1 MKIKKKI
8 NLGIVGKN
16 FGYNVIYKSFQKNKN
31 FKIVGFSFKSKINY
45 SIKISKKI
53 KIYSSWKKLILNKSI
68 DAIAIAS
75 PPTSHKNIIKFAIK
89 NKKHIFCEKPFTC
102 SFNEANYICKLIK
115 QKKLSHIVNYEFVE
129 IDAFQIFK
137 NNILNKKNKIDKIKI
152 DWFLNIKRKKNT
164 WKEYHSKGG
173 GIMFNYDCHDIYYL
187 EFFFG
192 KIIFGEFFRIGHFKM
207 SILRFSDPLLNLKIA
222 KFGFM
227 KEHIIDIA

>member
-89 NKKHIFCEKPFTC
+89 N
-102 SFNEANYICKLIK
+102 N
-115 QKKLSHIVNYEFVE
+115 
-129 IDAFQIFK
+129 
-137 NNILNKKNKIDKIKI
+137 
-152 DWFLNIKRKKNT
+152 
-164 WKEYHSKGG
+164 
-173 GIMFNYDCHDIYYL
+173 
-187 EFFFG
+187 
-192 KIIFGEFFRIGHFKM
+192 
-207 SILRFSDPLLNLKIA
+207 
-222 KFGFM
+222 
-227 KEHIIDIA
+227 